1 MAKKE
6 SYSHEKLDRR
16 NDKRRQEA
24 NARQAAY
31 DKLTLE
37 QKLANA
43 IGKKERAKIEKKIAK
58 RDEKKPAMP
67 PKAKWFKGERRWET
81 LVSVL
86 RLCE

>member
-6 SYSHEKLDRR
+6 NYSHEKLDRR

-24 NARQAAY
+24 EARQAAY

-43 IGKKERAKIEKKIAK
+43 IGKKEQKKIMAKIAR
-58 RDEKKPAMP
+58 RDQKKPATP
-67 PKAKWFKGERRWET
+67 PKAK
-81 LVSVL
+81 
-86 RLCE
+86 